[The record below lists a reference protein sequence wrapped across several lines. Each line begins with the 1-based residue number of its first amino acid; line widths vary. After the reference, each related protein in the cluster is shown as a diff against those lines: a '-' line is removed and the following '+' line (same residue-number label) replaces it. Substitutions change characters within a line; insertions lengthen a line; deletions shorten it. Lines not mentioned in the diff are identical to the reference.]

1 MDIRGRKSNTS
12 ELNGLPYIKTVAG
25 ATGLSV
31 PGTCLDIPVNFSV
44 VGKLKN
50 LMKIILFEC

>member
-31 PGTCLDIPVNFSV
+31 PGTCLDILVNFSV

-50 LMKIILFEC
+50 FMKIILF